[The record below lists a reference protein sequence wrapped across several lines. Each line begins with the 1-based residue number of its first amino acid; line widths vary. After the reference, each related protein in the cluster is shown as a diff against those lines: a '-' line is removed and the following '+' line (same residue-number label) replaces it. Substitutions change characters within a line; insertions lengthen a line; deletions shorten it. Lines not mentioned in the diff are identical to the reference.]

1 MMPKNSDD
9 EDRQYNIL
17 TDLALKLI
25 KWLEISTEKA
35 RADLKFNDYI
45 YGTIADMR
53 SDTDY
58 SDDFKED
65 QS

>member
-1 MMPKNSDD
+1 MSKGTDD
-9 EDRQYNIL
+9 EDSEYNIL
-17 TDLALKLI
+17 TELAEKFI
-25 KWLEISTEKA
+25 QWLTISTEKA

-45 YGTIADMR
+45 YVCIVDMR
-53 SDTDY
+53 SDTDF

>member
-1 MMPKNSDD
+1 MSKGTGD
-9 EDRQYNIL
+9 EDSEYNIL
-17 TDLALKLI
+17 TELAEKFI
-25 KWLEISTEKA
+25 QWLTISTEKA

-45 YGTIADMR
+45 YGCIVDMR
-53 SDTDY
+53 SDTDF